1 MQVGWGTWLDL
12 TCWCKFSMGL
22 NGNQEDQSEML
33 PSSPSL
39 SFYASFFFQ
48 TNYLKSRHNQRTIEN
63 KAMEK
68 FGVPVEKMYFKRKH
82 FIFMEGNN
90 AKSLLIFVMMMLK
103 KTYNCPTWWRIWARS
118 SRPYC
123 AQPGKVE
130 RMCVSPE
137 KKCFTI
143 IIVVIMIIMLDHHNH
158 DHLHD
163 NWVLDDIIH
172 VMLNR
177 LDVNSPRK

>member
-22 NGNQEDQSEML
+22 NEDQEGQSEML

-137 KKCFTI
+137 KKVFHDYHCGHHEKSWLTTTTTTTCMTI
-143 IIVVIMIIMLDHHNH
+143 EC
-158 DHLHD
+158 
-163 NWVLDDIIH
+163 WTT
-172 VMLNR
+172 
-177 LDVNSPRK
+177 SST